1 MLPEW
6 QHVYDSVSAETD
18 TERKLEREDEK
29 GLFASHVYDSVYWS
43 SLQKQATPLPSEVRG
58 DAEVISGGCLFL
70 NIRSTMRICPYPQ
83 CSRFLVSLDRI
94 RPDTARGVDVESG
107 LLTPR
112 SADTN
117 NPLRTPF
124 RNGCVGMARAPTL

>member
-1 MLPEW
+1 MFMI
-6 QHVYDSVSAETD
+6 QFIGRVF
-18 TERKLEREDEK
+18 RN
-29 GLFASHVYDSVYWS
+29 
-43 SLQKQATPLPSEVRG
+43 KQ
-58 DAEVISGGCLFL
+58 EVISGGCLFL